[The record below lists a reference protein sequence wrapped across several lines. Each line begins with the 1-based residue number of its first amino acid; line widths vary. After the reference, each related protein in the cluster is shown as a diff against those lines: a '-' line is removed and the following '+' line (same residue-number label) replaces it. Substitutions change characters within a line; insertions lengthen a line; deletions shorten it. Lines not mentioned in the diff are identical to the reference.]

1 MTYSIVA
8 RDKGTGELGV
18 AVQSHYFQVGPVVP
32 WAVAGVGAVATQ
44 PMVNVS
50 FGPLGLEDMGSAYSA
65 EAEGGDIRGKQSAAM
80 LVVTG
85 TPSGRAWEDRIIE
98 LRVED
103 APDPLAELRRL
114 LRVKRAYMTLQSSDR
129 LEEQKDIA
137 GATAK
142 MREAITL
149 APEMVE
155 IQFWSGLSL
164 AQAGQLD
171 EGCEL
176 MAVAVAKDKRWIETL
191 HRLVAVDR
199 LSADLA
205 SQVEARLTSTSRH
218 P

>member
-1 MTYSIVA
+1 
-8 RDKGTGELGV
+8 
-18 AVQSHYFQVGPVVP
+18 
-32 WAVAGVGAVATQ
+32 
-44 PMVNVS
+44 
-50 FGPLGLEDMGSAYSA
+50 
-65 EAEGGDIRGKQSAAM
+65 
-80 LVVTG
+80 
-85 TPSGRAWEDRIIE
+85 
-98 LRVED
+98 VED

-205 SQVEARLTSTSRH
+205 SQVEARLTSTSRR